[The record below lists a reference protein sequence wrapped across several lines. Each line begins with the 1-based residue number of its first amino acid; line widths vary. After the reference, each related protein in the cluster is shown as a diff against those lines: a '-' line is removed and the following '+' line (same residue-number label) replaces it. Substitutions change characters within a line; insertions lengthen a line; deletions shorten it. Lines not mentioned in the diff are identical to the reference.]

1 MSHNK
6 KDTHVAKGGLP
17 MGIKGQET
25 QKFIC
30 QEAYKLF
37 AKRGYKDVTMQDI
50 CEKTGLSR
58 GGLYRHFNSTKD
70 IFLEIINKSLN
81 HQQDEF
87 QSKIEANIPASHI
100 LDEVLKRYEKEMIDS
115 KNSLSLAIYE
125 FFSNP
130 EISKSVNSISKQYS
144 ISKEM
149 WIALIEY
156 GQKTG
161 EFKNVEPEEIY
172 NLIVFSYQGV
182 RMYSRLMKINS
193 DIPAKIINQIKHI
206 LLF

>member
-1 MSHNK
+1 
-6 KDTHVAKGGLP
+6 

-70 IFLEIINKSLN
+70 IFLEIINQSLN
-81 HQQDEF
+81 SQQDEF

-100 LDEVLKRYEKEMIDS
+100 LDEVLKRYKKEMIDS

-182 RMYSRLMKINS
+182 RMCSRLMKINS
-193 DIPAKIINQIKHI
+193 DIPEKIINQIKHI

>member
-1 MSHNK
+1 MSYNK

-81 HQQDEF
+81 SQQDEF

>member
-1 MSHNK
+1 
-6 KDTHVAKGGLP
+6 

-81 HQQDEF
+81 SQQDEF

>member
-1 MSHNK
+1 
-6 KDTHVAKGGLP
+6 
-17 MGIKGQET
+17 MGIKGQKT

-81 HQQDEF
+81 SQQDEF

-100 LDEVLKRYEKEMIDS
+100 LNEVLKRYEKEMIDS

-130 EISKSVNSISKQYS
+130 EISKSVNSISRQYS

>member
-1 MSHNK
+1 
-6 KDTHVAKGGLP
+6 

-81 HQQDEF
+81 SQQDEF

-182 RMYSRLMKINS
+182 RMYSRLMKITP

>member
-1 MSHNK
+1 
-6 KDTHVAKGGLP
+6 

-81 HQQDEF
+81 SQQDEF

-193 DIPAKIINQIKHI
+193 DIPEKIINQIKHI

>member
-1 MSHNK
+1 
-6 KDTHVAKGGLP
+6 
-17 MGIKGQET
+17 MGVKGQET

-81 HQQDEF
+81 SQQNEF
-87 QSKIEANIPASHI
+87 QSKIEANIPASYI

-182 RMYSRLMKINS
+182 RMYSRLMKITP

>member
-1 MSHNK
+1 
-6 KDTHVAKGGLP
+6 

-81 HQQDEF
+81 SQQNEF
-87 QSKIEANIPASHI
+87 QSKIEANIPASYI

-182 RMYSRLMKINS
+182 RMYSRLMKITP

>member
-6 KDTHVAKGGLP
+6 KNTHVAKGGLP

-81 HQQDEF
+81 SQQDEF

-182 RMYSRLMKINS
+182 RMYSRLMKITP

>member
-1 MSHNK
+1 
-6 KDTHVAKGGLP
+6 

-81 HQQDEF
+81 SQQDEF

-100 LDEVLKRYEKEMIDS
+100 LNEVLKRYEKEMIDS

-130 EISKSVNSISKQYS
+130 EISKSVNSISRQYS

>member
-1 MSHNK
+1 
-6 KDTHVAKGGLP
+6 
-17 MGIKGQET
+17 MGVKGQET

-70 IFLEIINKSLN
+70 IFLEIINQSLN
-81 HQQDEF
+81 SQQNEF

-130 EISKSVNSISKQYS
+130 EISKSINSISKQYS

-161 EFKNVEPEEIY
+161 EFKNVESEEIY

>member
-6 KDTHVAKGGLP
+6 KDTHVAKGGFS

-70 IFLEIINKSLN
+70 IFLEIINQSLN
-81 HQQDEF
+81 SQQNEF

>member
-1 MSHNK
+1 
-6 KDTHVAKGGLP
+6 

-70 IFLEIINKSLN
+70 IFLEIINQSLN
-81 HQQDEF
+81 SQQDEF

-182 RMYSRLMKINS
+182 RMCSRLMKINS
-193 DIPAKIINQIKHI
+193 DIPEKIINQIKHI